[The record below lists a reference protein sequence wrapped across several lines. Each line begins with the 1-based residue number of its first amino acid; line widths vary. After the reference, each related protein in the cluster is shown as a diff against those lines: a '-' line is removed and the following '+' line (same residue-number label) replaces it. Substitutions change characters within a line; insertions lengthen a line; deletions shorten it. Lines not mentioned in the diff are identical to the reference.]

1 MTMHRDGIR
10 GTHVSGRDPQG
21 LVLNDGSELAL
32 ENDPLDAEPEWQERV
47 DWLRI
52 EPLDGESPKDAAE
65 ELSVDE
71 AMDLAG
77 DEFAGYVAVRT
88 RAEVEWLRLIAAW
101 YREQADRLARDLDGA
116 VRRHSPARA

>member
-1 MTMHRDGIR
+1 MKMDRQIR
-10 GTHVSGRDPQG
+10 GTHVRGEEPKE

-32 ENDPLDAEPEWQERV
+32 ENDPLDAEPDWTEKV
-47 DWLRI
+47 DWMRI
-52 EPLDGESPKDAAE
+52 EPTDDGTPGEHAK

-88 RAEVEWLRLIAAW
+88 RAEVEWLRLISEW
-101 YREQADRLARDLDGA
+101 YGEQADRLARDLDGA
-116 VRRHSPARA
+116 VRRHSPVRA